1 MKVSKCVAKTLKR
14 IIMISVQALFELQT
28 DTFIIISAFSEFPYQ
43 KNVHTNQID
52 SVARRENSRM
62 HKPLTASM
70 IIIINANRLHE
81 GRKKKPK
88 KSVLH
93 PSVASFFISH
103 TLSLALFSYDFFVRF
118 FTCCHFRMKQKRQQ
132 LEIKLTNRV
141 SLWKLRLEEKRN
153 ETRTNESVNGM
164 VNLGEKFIKTAI
176 NERITKCFG

>member
-1 MKVSKCVAKTLKR
+1 
-14 IIMISVQALFELQT
+14 MISVQALFELQT

-52 SVARRENSRM
+52 SVARRKNSRM
-62 HKPLTASM
+62 HKPFTASM

-103 TLSLALFSYDFFVRF
+103 TLSLALFIFLWFFCPFLHMLPFSDETKTTTTRNK
-118 FTCCHFRMKQKRQQ
+118 TD
-132 LEIKLTNRV
+132 ESSV
-141 SLWKLRLEEKRN
+141 SLETETRGKKEWNENEWKRKRN
-153 ETRTNESVNGM
+153 
-164 VNLGEKFIKTAI
+164 GE
-176 NERITKCFG
+176 FGRKIY